1 MPYWHVLGG
10 VAVGFRL
17 AEEVEGWS
25 EAITCGHTGNGVN

>member
-1 MPYWHVLGG
+1 VTAGG

-25 EAITCGHTGNGVN
+25 EAIKSIGIL